1 MTDRRS
7 PSSTARSTEDVLR
20 TVLTETLP
28 PETELS
34 VEQFDALWCLA
45 TRSRVHLLVGHA
57 LLGFEKVIPV
67 ERRQEVIES
76 LRKAQA
82 VELLRCREL
91 RRIVTIFDSANV
103 PVLLLKGAG
112 LAYTVYPCPHLRPAC
127 DIDLFI
133 APDMLARAERALT
146 ASGYERRNEPDVE
159 LTSGQRHYERNDGFG
174 RQFVDLHWRVSNV
187 RLFAGAISFEDAWR
201 SSVAVPQLGRSA
213 RTLARI
219 DALLLA
225 CVHRVAHHYD
235 DPDLLWLWDIHLLC
249 RGMTDDDAD
258 VILSAAASRQVCS
271 VIAHSL
277 NLTCTRFGT
286 VVPGALVCRLTAAG
300 ADEAAARFVGGDM
313 RPIDVLRSDLAA
325 GSARTNLQLL
335 REHLFPSRAY
345 MRRSYPRWPSALLPI
360 AYVHRACRGVPK
372 WFLRP

>member
-7 PSSTARSTEDVLR
+7 PWSAARSAEDVLR
-20 TVLTETLP
+20 SVLAETLP
-28 PETELS
+28 PATELS
-34 VEQFDALWCLA
+34 VEQFDALWCVA
-45 TRSRVHLLVGHA
+45 TRSRVHLLAGHA
-57 LLGFEKVIPV
+57 LLGFENALPV
-67 ERRQEVIES
+67 ERRQEVVEC

-82 VELLRCREL
+82 VELLRYREL
-91 RRIVTIFDSANV
+91 RRIVTVFDSATV

-112 LAYTVYPCPHLRPAC
+112 LAYTEYASPHLRPAC

-133 APDMLARAERALT
+133 APDMLARSERALT

-159 LTSGQRHYERNDGFG
+159 LTSGQRHYERDDGFG
-174 RQFVDLHWRVSNV
+174 KQLVDLHWRVSNV
-187 RLFAGAISFEDAWR
+187 RLFAGALSFEDAWR
-201 SSVAVPQLGRSA
+201 SSVAVPRLGQSA

-258 VILSAAASRQVCS
+258 LILAAAASHRVCS

-277 NLTCTRFGT
+277 NLTCTRLGT
-286 VVPGALVCRLTAAG
+286 VVPGALVPRLAAAG
-300 ADEAAARFVGGDM
+300 ADEAAARFVGGDI
-313 RPIDVLRSDLAA
+313 RPIDVLRSDLTA
-325 GSARTNLQLL
+325 GSVHTNLQLL

-345 MRRSYPRWPSALLPI
+345 MRRSYPRWPSVLLPI

-372 WFLRP
+372 WFLHP